1 MRRLRAVL
9 ACARGGGPARTVGAR
24 LVRPLGLALGGL
36 GDVLLLAGVDGLA
49 IARARTGR
57 RGRALAV
64 ARRAVRRL
72 DPAER
77 RVALLGVE
85 HRRPL
90 GRLGERALV
99 VARHDLAPRAAQRL
113 PLAQD
118 SLGERAAGALAVLLH
133 ERTDLGEVIVGRL
146 LEVYEAAVEVRGEL
160 ALGIEH
166 VGDPAAHAG
175 GEVAP
180 GRAEHDHAAAGHV
193 LAAVVTRALDDRAG
207 ARVAHREALAGEPAE
222 ERAPARRPVQ
232 HGVADDH
239 VLLGDEARA
248 LRRTHREHAARQAL
262 AGVVVRVAVEGQ
274 RHPRREPPAEALAA
288 RAVRGDLDRP
298 LGQSL

>member
-1 MRRLRAVL
+1 MRFPSGQPEWQNGTPHSMQRAPCSRSSGTVRPSWNSLKSWTRSPIGRLRPSTRLILRNPPSSPMRGLRAVL
-9 ACARGGGPARTVGAR
+9 AGARGGGPARAVGAR

-49 IARARTGR
+49 VARARAGR
-57 RGRALAV
+57 GGRAVALAH
-64 ARRAVRRL
+64 RAVRRL

-90 GRLGERALV
+90 RRLGERALV
-99 VARHDLAPRAAQRL
+99 VARHHLAPRAAQRL
-113 PLAQD
+113 PLTQNA
-118 SLGERAAGALAVLLH
+118 LGDGAPGALAVLLN
-133 ERTDLGEVIVGRL
+133 ERTDLGQVVGGRI
-146 LEVYEAAVEVRGEL
+146 LEVDEAAVEVRGEL
-160 ALGIEH
+160 ALGVEH

-222 ERAPARRPVQ
+222 ERAPARRPV
-232 HGVADDH
+232 
-239 VLLGDEARA
+239 
-248 LRRTHREHAARQAL
+248 
-262 AGVVVRVAVEGQ
+262 
-274 RHPRREPPAEALAA
+274 
-288 RAVRGDLDRP
+288 
-298 LGQSL
+298 